1 MSLYSYTK
9 AFSSF
14 IHASPG
20 IVQERVRFI
29 HPQEIYFRD
38 FDSSFLADGV
48 HLTTEA
54 TNRLASFIF
63 NLLSARRK
71 FKMPTITN
79 DDFLTHL
86 VKYGVIDTGKEVDT
100 SSDTIEDG
108 DTPMTAP
115 IDEAILLAE
124 SK

>member
-1 MSLYSYTK
+1 MSLNTK
-9 AFSSF
+9 AFSTF

-20 IVQERVRFI
+20 IVQERVRYI

-38 FDSSFLADGV
+38 FDSSFLADGL

-63 NLLSARRK
+63 NLLSSRKK

-86 VKYGVIDTGKEVDT
+86 VKYGVIDAGDDDIA
-100 SSDTIEDG
+100 SSDPIDDG

-115 IDEAILLAE
+115 IDDAILLAE
-124 SK
+124 AK